1 MKGGI
6 GEALSR
12 RDGPAKVT
20 GRALYAADTP
30 MAGVAHAVI
39 VGSTRPKARIIAI
52 DTRRAAAAPGV
63 VHIFTHENAPE
74 LAPVN
79 VVLADVNLPP
89 LQDDR
94 VLYEGQPVALVVAE
108 TLEQATEAARLV
120 HVAYRD
126 EPFDTDFQAGA
137 ELAEPVTQ
145 FFGLPLD
152 TAWGDVG
159 AAWDK
164 ADAKIESTYAT
175 SDRHHN
181 AIEPVATVAVWRDGE
196 LTLHDAVQGVSEQ
209 RQVLA
214 QAFGMAPER
223 IRVRQGFVG
232 GGFGGKIWGAPH
244 TLLAAMAARALER
257 PVKLV
262 LTRAQSYTAH
272 GYQPATRQTVAL
284 SATADGTLTSLRHDT
299 IAAGA
304 HIGEYIEAAGWDTYA
319 LYATP
324 NFKISHRR
332 RKLDRLSPA
341 AMRSPFGGVG
351 FVAVEIAMDELAY
364 ELGQDPLDLRL
375 RNYAKADPADGRPFS
390 SNKLRECYEEG
401 ARRFGW
407 AKRSMAPRSMRDGS
421 ELVGYGMASAALR
434 AFRFPSNARVS
445 IDRQGHVLVE
455 TAAHD
460 VGQGLSTILPQIAAS
475 VLDVPVTSVSLAI
488 GDTALPAASFNGAS
502 SNTMSVGSA
511 VEDAAKKLKALL
523 TQAGANGPDGYAGAL
538 AALGEE
544 RLSADGAWVP
554 EADPSAPTV
563 FSFGAVF
570 AEVRIDPDIPI
581 PRVTRA
587 LGVYNAGR
595 ILNPTT
601 ARSQMTGGIIWG
613 IGQALLER
621 SEMDTRL
628 GRFLSKNLSGY
639 LVPVNADVSEIDA
652 HFVDDFD
659 PHASPLGARG
669 IGELGAIGIGA
680 AIANAVFHATGVRVR
695 DIPIRPEHLMDKM

>member
-1 MKGGI
+1 MTGGI
-6 GEALSR
+6 GEAVSR

-30 MAGVAHAVI
+30 VAGVLHAVI
-39 VGSTRPKARIIAI
+39 VGAARPKARIVAM
-52 DTRRAAAAPGV
+52 DLALAEAAPGV
-63 VHIFTHENAPE
+63 IHIFTHENAPKFA
-74 LAPVN
+74 LMN
-79 VVLADVNLPP
+79 VVLADANLPP
-89 LQDDR
+89 LQDER

-120 HVAYRD
+120 RVSYRD
-126 EPFDTDFQAGA
+126 EPFDADFHAAIGH
-137 ELAEPVTQ
+137 AEPVTQ

-152 TAWGDVG
+152 TAWGDVEQ
-159 AAWDK
+159 AWTT
-164 ADAKIESTYAT
+164 ADARIESVYVT

-196 LTLHDAVQGVSEQ
+196 LGLDDAVQGVSEQ
-209 RQVLA
+209 RQALS
-214 QAFGMAPER
+214 QALELAPEK
-223 IRVRQGFVG
+223 IRVRQGFIG

-244 TLLAAMAARALER
+244 ALLAAMAARALAR

-284 SATADGTLTSLRHDT
+284 SAKADGRLTGLRHDT
-299 IAAGA
+299 VAAGA
-304 HIGEYIEAAGWDTYA
+304 FIGDYMEAAGWDTYA

-324 NFKISHRR
+324 SFRISHRR
-332 RKLDRLSPA
+332 RRLDRLSPS

-351 FVAVEIAMDELAY
+351 FLAVEIAMDELAH
-364 ELGQDPLDLRL
+364 ELGMDPLALRL
-375 RNYAKADPADGRPFS
+375 KNDAAADPADGRPFS
-390 SNKLRECYEEG
+390 SRKLKECLEDG

-407 AKRSMAPRSMRDGS
+407 SRRSMAPRSMRENG

-434 AFRFPSNARVS
+434 AFRFPSSARVS
-445 IDRQGHVLVE
+445 LDRRGHVLVE
-455 TAAHD
+455 TGAHD

-475 VLDVPVTSVSLAI
+475 VLDLPVASVSLAI
-488 GDTALPAASFNGAS
+488 ADTALPAAAFNGAS
-502 SNTMSVGSA
+502 SNTMSAGSA
-511 VEDAAKKLKALL
+511 VADAAKTLRALL
-523 TQAGANGPDGYAGAL
+523 VQAGANGPDGYAGAL
-538 AALGEE
+538 AALGRD
-544 RLSADGAWVP
+544 RLSAEGAWTP
-554 EADPSAPTV
+554 DADPSAPTV

-570 AEVRIDPDIPI
+570 AEVRVDPDIPI

-587 LGVYNAGR
+587 LGVYDAGR
-595 ILNPTT
+595 IINPRT

-639 LVPVNADVSEIDA
+639 LVPVNADVGEIDA
-652 HFVDDFD
+652 HFIDGFD

-695 DIPIRPEHLMDKM
+695 DVPIRPEHLMGRM